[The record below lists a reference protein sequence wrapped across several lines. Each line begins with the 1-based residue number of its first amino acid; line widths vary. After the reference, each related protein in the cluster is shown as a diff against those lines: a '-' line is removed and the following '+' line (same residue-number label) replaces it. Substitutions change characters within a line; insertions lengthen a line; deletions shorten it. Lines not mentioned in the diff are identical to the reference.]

1 MRGTHDHQ
9 GIRQGLRRI
18 IPAYAGNTIQRSKG
32 NFFSRDHPRVCGEHG
47 RADQR
52 NLPPKGSSPRM
63 RGTPPCRPHPR
74 RPAGIIPAYAGNTAN
89 CGARGLVH
97 GDHPRVCGE
106 HYERKRLAHQFQGSS
121 PRMRGTRTV
130 RESQGG
136 TVGIIPAYAGNT
148 RSWANGSRDPRDHP
162 RVCGEHWMTIFAAMT
177 ILGSS
182 PRMRGTRGQFQHD
195 FQQRGIIPA
204 YAGNTCRLFSG
215 VLPFWDHPRVCG
227 EHKVAFSAI
236 GSAAGS
242 SPRMRGTHGSAATT
256 VEPNG
261 IIPAYAG
268 NTMLCELWRDGA
280 RDHPRVCGE
289 HKQTCRTSLRK

>member
-1 MRGTHDHQ
+1 MG
-9 GIRQGLRRI
+9 I
-18 IPAYAGNTIQRSKG
+18 IPAYAGNTMSANDLPI
-32 NFFSRDHPRVCGEHG
+32 NFRDHPRVCGEHALFA
-47 RADQR
+47 RAKAE
-52 NLPPKGSSPRM
+52 P
-63 RGTPPCRPHPR
+63 
-74 RPAGIIPAYAGNTAN
+74 
-89 CGARGLVH
+89 
-97 GDHPRVCGE
+97 
-106 HYERKRLAHQFQGSS
+106 
-121 PRMRGTRTV
+121 
-130 RESQGG
+130 
-136 TVGIIPAYAGNT
+136 
-148 RSWANGSRDPRDHP
+148 
-162 RVCGEHWMTIFAAMT
+162 
-177 ILGSS
+177 LGSS